1 MSIFYYSRS
10 TGGFYCS
17 DIHAK
22 TIPLDAVEITAEH
35 HAALMAGQS
44 AGGLIEAD
52 TEGLPV
58 LVEAPA
64 SVVDHKALIAA
75 RRYQAETA
83 GITVN
88 GMPLDTGRDSQALVT
103 GAALAAVIDQNY
115 TCQWKTADGFVDLAA
130 QQIIAL
136 ASAMRAHVQACFD
149 REAALL
155 DALAAGTYT
164 DEQLDQGW
172 PA

>member
-1 MSIFYYSRS
+1 MFYADS
-10 TGGFYCS
+10 TGGFYTESLHGS
-17 DIHAK
+17 DM
-22 TIPLDAVEITAEH
+22 PSDAVLITDEEYRSLKH
-35 HAALMAGQS
+35 GQDR
-44 AGGLIEAD
+44 GLIIQLDEAGRP
-52 TEGLPV
+52 T
-58 LVEAPA
+58 LVERPTP
-64 SVVDHKALIAA
+64 VVDHPALIAN
-75 RRYQAETA
+75 RRYKAETA

-103 GAALAAVIDQNY
+103 GAALAAVIDPNY
-115 TCQWKTADGFVDLAA
+115 TCQWKTAGGFVDLAA
-130 QQIIAL
+130 QQIIDL

-164 DEQLDQGW
+164 DEQLDEGW